1 MPFAYYPILRA
12 SGDPAVLGTHANVG
26 RIIT

>member
-1 MPFAYYPILRA
+1 MLFTYYPILRA